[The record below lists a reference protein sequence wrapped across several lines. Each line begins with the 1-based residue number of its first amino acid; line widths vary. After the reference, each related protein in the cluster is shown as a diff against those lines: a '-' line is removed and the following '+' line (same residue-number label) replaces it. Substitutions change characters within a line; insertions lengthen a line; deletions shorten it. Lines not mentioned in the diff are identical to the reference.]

1 MAYPKGFITNIN
13 TKIGKIGTER
23 REEITEQI
31 MDKNAYLPSGV
42 LEEDMDREFVD
53 TMSDDKGFKL
63 TLAGEVVPVHF
74 VALQRWSEFLNS
86 WQTSDKYKDI
96 GLPFI
101 TVIRKIDIQQ
111 GDNQAGLWNIPGDRT
126 YSVYKVPTWDGIR
139 KGIDLY
145 KIPQPTSIDM
155 LYEVRIFTTRMRD
168 LNKFSRLVQKR
179 FQSSQFY
186 LNVKGHYMPLK
197 LGAISD
203 ESVISDFEN
212 KRFFVQSF
220 QMTLKGYILDPD
232 DFEVQPTVNRML
244 VATEVCDD
252 SGSLQ
257 SELIIFQEN
266 DTDTEVVYNAT
277 FKSKSPDF
285 INITANNDMEMVE
298 LKGLTRISNVEIFV
312 NGISVSSGTS
322 INGPIPISHGDRIKF
337 KITKNL
343 FSIGSFTIVSNKII

>member
-1 MAYPKGFITNIN
+1 MAFPKGYITDINI
-13 TKIGKIGTER
+13 KIGKFGLER
-23 REEITEQI
+23 REEMTEQI

-53 TMSDDKGFKL
+53 MMSDEKGFKL

-74 VALQRWSEFLNS
+74 IALQRWSEFLNS
-86 WQTSDKYKDI
+86 WQTSDKYKDV

-111 GDNQAGLWNIPGDRT
+111 GENQAGLWNIPGEQT

-155 LYEVRIFTTRMRD
+155 VYEVRIFTTRMRD
-168 LNKFSRLVQKR
+168 LNKFSRLIQKR

-186 LNVKGHYMPLK
+186 LNVKSHYMPLK
-197 LGAISD
+197 LGVISD
-203 ESVISDFEN
+203 ESVINDFDN
-212 KRFFVQSF
+212 KKFFVQNF
-220 QMTLKGYILDPD
+220 QMTLKGYILDPE
-232 DFEVQPTVNRML
+232 DFEVQPTVNRTL
-244 VATEVCDD
+244 VAMEVLTD
-252 SGSLQ
+252 SGAIQ
-257 SELIIFQEN
+257 NELILLQTNES
-266 DTDTEVVYNAT
+266 DTEVTYNAT

-285 INITANNDMEMVE
+285 IEFVSTNEMEFVQ
-298 LKGLTRISNVEIFV
+298 LKGITRISNIEIFV
-312 NGISVSSGTS
+312 NDVSVFSGLTISS
-322 INGPIPISHGDRIKF
+322 PIPVAINDRIKI

-343 FSIGSFTIVSNKII
+343 FSIGSFTLIANKLI